1 MPLIIKRFF
10 KKIITFYLILSLI
23 FFSPFSFSALPAV
36 VGAGKAILGGAIV
49 YGLTSPTGK
58 KIMKKIGDSI
68 LGGDSD
74 YEDDDDGYRF
84 VLVGSKYCFDSGKN
98 GNYIYCADNV
108 SQAKA
113 VYGAFLD
120 DENNTTYKNYDSD
133 YCKYNESHTI
143 IICYAV
149 HDDGKDRI
157 SHQAL
162 CRSENKCKNEKITN
176 EKLYEEIKKLAE
188 KGDEDAQKVKK
199 DIDDEIERRKKDDD
213 DTSEKKDDD
222 DTSDDDDSTKKKDDD
237 DDDTSDDKCTN
248 DDTSD
253 DDDTCKK
260 DDDTSEK
267 NDDDDEK
274 CSTSAFHKK
283 VCDWIDWTYEET
295 DKAKK
300 KIADFLNDD
309 EIDKIDKEKLN
320 HLVNEED
327 VTLKTYNFD
336 IADACPTPKKVTS
349 SLFGR
354 TIEIEVF
361 NFEGICRYAGLIEF
375 ALETTSTII
384 AINIIAGRKAD

>member
-1 MPLIIKRFF
+1 MPLIIKQFF

-23 FFSPFSFSALPAV
+23 FLSPLSFSALPAAA
-36 VGAGKAILGGAIV
+36 VGLGTVIG
-49 YGLTSPTGK
+49 YGLNTPAGK

-68 LGGDSD
+68 FGDDNPENSTSSIDDSGSVYLYHFGNGCNSNGSQSGPFYSLYEVLKRSSNYFSQMYGGKDVYYQIHEKNKTNSGFIFHVNWFL
-74 YEDDDDGYRF
+74 DDDDRQIYSSS
-84 VLVGSKYCFDSGKN
+84 VHCFNPQEK
-98 GNYIYCADNV
+98 
-108 SQAKA
+108 KLEPEE
-113 VYGAFLD
+113 VY
-120 DENNTTYKNYDSD
+120 
-133 YCKYNESHTI
+133 
-143 IICYAV
+143 
-149 HDDGKDRI
+149 
-157 SHQAL
+157 
-162 CRSENKCKNEKITN
+162 EKI
-176 EKLYEEIKKLAE
+176 KQLAE
-188 KGDEDAQKVKK
+188 KGDEDAKKVKK
-199 DIDDEIERRKKDDD
+199 DIDDEIERRKKEEDEKSDDS
-213 DTSEKKDDD
+213 TKKDDD
-222 DTSDDDDSTKKKDDD
+222 DTTDDDDSTKKKDDD

-336 IADACPTPKKVTS
+336 IADACPAPRKVTS